1 MKFILKRSLVGAMT
15 ALVLASCGG
24 GGDVAGDTSDFAL
37 SPAEVKLTV
46 VSVVKG
52 DCSSSAFSAPTTI
65 TIIGGQPPFRIV
77 NSVPD
82 ALLVDKTEASGKDP
96 KFTVQPRGGC
106 GDPFIVTVLDY
117 HSQAVTLEY
126 TVENEQPDEED
137 TATPAL

>member
-1 MKFILKRSLVGAMT
+1 MFILKRSLVGALT
-15 ALVLASCGG
+15 AVVLSSCGG
-24 GGDVAGDTSDFAL
+24 GGDVAGDTSDFGL

-46 VSVVKG
+46 PSVVKG

-77 NSVPD
+77 NSSPD

-96 KFTVQPRGGC
+96 KFTVQPRGAC

-126 TVENEQPDEED
+126 TVDNEQPEEEE
-137 TATPAL
+137 TPTPAL